1 MNVDDPRSFLA
12 LLKATTKG
20 DPNPDLCDAGAVLY
34 QLFSC
39 ITNWEL
45 VVISVDWKPWPRN

>member
-1 MNVDDPRSFLA
+1 MPSEENHHYSMNVDDHRSFLA

-34 QLFSC
+34 QFS
-39 ITNWEL
+39 
-45 VVISVDWKPWPRN
+45 